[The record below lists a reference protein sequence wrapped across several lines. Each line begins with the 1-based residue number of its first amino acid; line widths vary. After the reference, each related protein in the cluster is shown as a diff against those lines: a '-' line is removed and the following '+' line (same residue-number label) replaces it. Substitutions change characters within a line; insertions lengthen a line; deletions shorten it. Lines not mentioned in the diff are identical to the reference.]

1 MSTKDRDSNTE
12 HLILE
17 AAEKVFLEKGYVA
30 SRTTEIAQL
39 AGVNHA
45 MLHYYFRTKENLF
58 NKVFDEKLRLLSS
71 SFSIVFE
78 QDMPFLEK
86 IKQAIET
93 HYDFLAA
100 NPRLPSFLLREVIAS
115 TERREAF
122 KIILM
127 PKLLNIFRM
136 LKKEIETEM
145 EKGTIIKISPANLL
159 LNIGALNAASI
170 ITSLML
176 YSNDDEQTDVA
187 RNAYNKERKASNV
200 DFILR
205 SLRP

>member
-30 SRTTEIAQL
+30 SRTTEIAQI

-78 QDMPFLEK
+78 QDMHFLEK

-136 LKKEIETEM
+136 LKKEIETEI

-176 YSNDDEQTDVA
+176 YSNDDEQTDEA